1 MLASEGTAAMAE
13 RILVINP
20 NSNRGVTRAM
30 SEAVEVFRF
39 PGGPAIDCIDIAA
52 GPPGIESQ
60 ADADAVAPLVRDAV
74 AGQAADAYVVACF
87 SDPGLYAARE
97 VTTAPVLG
105 IAQCGMHA
113 AMGLGATFGIISI
126 LRRSIPRHRR
136 YVAAL
141 HLTPRLA
148 NDRAIELTV
157 AELAQGPVV
166 LERMAAVGR
175 MLVEEDGA
183 EAIVMG
189 CAGMAA
195 YRAALQVRVGVPVI
209 DPTQAAV
216 ADALRLLLTA
226 RAGAESGRRRS
237 A

>member
-1 MLASEGTAAMAE
+1 MTE

-20 NSNRGVTRAM
+20 NSNRAVTTAM
-30 SEAVEVFRF
+30 SDALEAFRLA
-39 PGGPAIDCIDIAA
+39 GGPAIDCVDIAE

-60 ADADAVAPLVRDAV
+60 ADADNVAPLVRQAV
-74 AGQAADAYVVACF
+74 ASQPADAYVVACF
-87 SDPGLYAARE
+87 SDPGLYSARE
-97 VTTAPVLG
+97 ATKAPVLG

-148 NDRAIELTV
+148 GDRAIELTV

-166 LERMAAVGR
+166 LERMAAVGKT
-175 MLVEEDGA
+175 LVEQDGA

-195 YRAALQVRVGVPVI
+195 YRAPLQERLGVPVV

-226 RAGAESGRRRS
+226 RVGSATATRRS

>member
-1 MLASEGTAAMAE
+1 MAQ

-20 NSNRGVTRAM
+20 NSNRAVTAAM
-30 SEAVEVFRF
+30 SMALDVFRL
-39 PGGPAIDCIDIAA
+39 PGGPAIDCIDIPA
-52 GPPGIESQ
+52 GPAGIESQ
-60 ADADAVAPLVRDAV
+60 ADADAVAPLVREAV
-74 AGQAADAYVVACF
+74 AAEVADAYVVACF

-97 VTTAPVLG
+97 ATAAPVLG

-126 LRRSIPRHRR
+126 LRRSIPRHLR
-136 YVAAL
+136 YVASL

-148 NDRAIELTV
+148 GDRAIELTV
-157 AELAQGPVV
+157 AELAQGAVV
-166 LERMAAVGR
+166 LERMATVGR
-175 MLVEEDGA
+175 QLVEADGA

-195 YRAALQVRVGVPVI
+195 YRMPLEQRLGVPVI

-226 RAGAESGRRRS
+226 RVDAAAGQRRS

>member
-1 MLASEGTAAMAE
+1 MVE

-20 NSNRGVTRAM
+20 NSNHGVTRAM
-30 SEAVEVFRF
+30 SEALESFRF
-39 PGGPAIDCIDIAA
+39 AEGPVIDCVDIAEGPA
-52 GPPGIESQ
+52 GIESQ
-60 ADADAVAPLVRDAV
+60 ADADAVAPLVARAV
-74 AGQAADAYVVACF
+74 AADPADAYVVACF

-97 VTTAPVLG
+97 ATSSPVLG

-113 AMGLGATFGIISI
+113 AMALGGSFGIISI
-126 LRRSIPRHRR
+126 LQRSIPRHLR
-136 YVAAL
+136 YVASL
-141 HLTPRLA
+141 HLSPRLA
-148 NDRAIELTV
+148 GDRAIELTV

-166 LERMAAVGR
+166 LERMAQVGR
-175 MLVEEDGA
+175 DLIDKDGA

-195 YRAALQVRVGVPVI
+195 YRAALEERLGVPVI

-216 ADALRLLLTA
+216 ADALRLVLTA
-226 RAGAESGRRRS
+226 RATAGEARRS